1 VNTTFA
7 QAVAALT
14 DVLGAPTETSASK
27 LDNYCL
33 RETWDIT
40 RTRADG
46 WSQYR
51 VYVSVCDDDRGL
63 VIEARRFLSNVNVAP
78 PEMMVSAP
86 YKGCAKPHT
95 IKRIA
100 TAVEVLAVPTWEP
113 APVLTTLAVAVE
125 VVAIVA
131 TPGEYL

>member
-1 VNTTFA
+1 M
-7 QAVAALT
+7 
-14 DVLGAPTETSASK
+14 LGAPTSKAPSAF
-27 LDNYCL
+27 DH
-33 RETWDIT
+33 RPRAVWDIEHT
-40 RTRADG
+40 RSDG
-46 WSQYR
+46 WSKYHVR
-51 VYVSVCDDDRGL
+51 VSACDDTRGL
-63 VIEARRFLSNVNVAP
+63 VIETYRRLSNVNVTP

-86 YKGCAKPHT
+86 YKGCAQPHT
-95 IKRIA
+95 IKRLA

>member
-1 VNTTFA
+1 MNTTFA

-27 LDNYCL
+27 LDGYRL
-33 RETWDIT
+33 RSVWDIT
-40 RTRADG
+40 RTRADK

-51 VYVSVCDDDRGL
+51 VYVSVCDDTRGL
-63 VIEARRFLSNVNVAP
+63 VIEARRSLSALNIAT

-86 YKGCAKPHT
+86 YKGCAQPHS
-95 IKRIA
+95 IKRLA

-113 APVLTTLAVAVE
+113 APVLTTFAVAVE

>member
-1 VNTTFA
+1 MSAFS

-14 DVLGAPTETSASK
+14 ELLGAPTESASE

-33 RETWDIT
+33 RAAWDIT
-40 RTRADG
+40 RTRADK

-51 VYVSVCDDDRGL
+51 VYVSAYDDDRGL
-63 VIEARRFLSNVNVAP
+63 VIEARRSLSALNVAP

-86 YKGCAKPHT
+86 YKGCAQPHT
-95 IKRIA
+95 IKRLA

-131 TPGEYL
+131 APGEYL